1 MIFDK
6 APVCNDSAV
15 LVYSCPVHCS
25 AHDSVSVA
33 YKSDITISKY
43 KDQSIKYLSLL
54 VFPCFDFFH
63 SFFWLAALT
72 TRALSEASVQT
83 RLDRQYSLLQTQQ
96 DEDDEYDGPRQIGSF
111 YSLPIFSCADYQAAG
126 SKPL

>member
-15 LVYSCPVHCS
+15 LVYSCTVHCS

-33 YKSDITISKY
+33 YKSDITISIDK
-43 KDQSIKYLSLL
+43 SIKITKYLSLL
-54 VFPCFDFFH
+54 VFLYFDFFH
-63 SFFWLAALT
+63 SFVWLAALT

-83 RLDRQYSLLQTQQ
+83 RLDRQDL
-96 DEDDEYDGPRQIGSF
+96 
-111 YSLPIFSCADYQAAG
+111 
-126 SKPL
+126 